1 MTLSCL
7 FLVATAVGV
16 PVSLYVNA
24 TSAKKLPIYC
34 VDTDKPQIALS
45 FDAAWGNEDTQQIL
59 DVLKKHD
66 VKVTFFMTGG
76 WVEKFPEDVKAIA
89 AAGHDLGNHSEN
101 HKHMSELSSADCT
114 TEIMEVH
121 NRVKELTGVEM
132 TLFRPP
138 YGDYNDTLI
147 DAANASGYHVVQWD
161 VDSLDWKNL
170 GIQSILDTVLNHK
183 HLGNGSI
190 ILCHNGAD
198 YTKDAL
204 DQMITGLKEAG
215 YELVPLSQLIY
226 TENYEMDHE
235 GRQHLK
241 QSTENPDKTEFPQ
254 RVTSTEENDAIGEEK
269 TTEESKTSSLTI
281 ETSLPT
287 ESPTEKEQQEQA
299 QSTISKSII
308 RYLGY

>member
-1 MTLSCL
+1 MSCL
-7 FLVATAVGV
+7 FLVATAIGV
-16 PVSLYVNA
+16 PTALYVNA

-34 VDTDKPQIALS
+34 VDTERPQIALS

-76 WVEKFPEDVKAIA
+76 WVEKFPEDVKAIS

-101 HKHMSELSSADCT
+101 HKHMSELSSSDCT

-132 TLFRPP
+132 NLFRPP

-147 DAANASGYHVVQWD
+147 DAANGSGYHVVQWD

-170 GIQSILDTVLNHK
+170 GVQSILDTVLNHK

-204 DQMITGLKEAG
+204 DQMITGLKNAG
-215 YELVPLSQLIY
+215 YELVPISQLIY

-235 GRQHLK
+235 GRQHLIQATEIPVTTELPEEVSATAESDK
-241 QSTENPDKTEFPQ
+241 STENSE
-254 RVTSTEENDAIGEEK
+254 
-269 TTEESKTSSLTI
+269 TTNLLL
-281 ETSLPT
+281 ETALPT
-287 ESPTEKEQQEQA
+287 ETVLPTEISGEEQA
-299 QSTISKSII
+299 QPTISKSII